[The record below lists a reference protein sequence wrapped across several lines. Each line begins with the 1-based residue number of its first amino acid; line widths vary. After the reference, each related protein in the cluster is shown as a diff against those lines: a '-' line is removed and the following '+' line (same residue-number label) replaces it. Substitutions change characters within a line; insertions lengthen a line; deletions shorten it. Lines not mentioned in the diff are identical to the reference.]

1 MKNLYVFLLF
11 ITMSTFAEMSDKPD
25 QWYVV
30 TDRVMGGSSN
40 LEADYDDGTFKMTGN
55 VVKKDGGFVRLAHR
69 PEEIS
74 KNAKGIKFKPEATMK
89 LMKFILRSRCRKC
102 LLYSYLSST
111 FDVSDEWQEFEI
123 SFDQFQKNGYMMA
136 SMKPQNIRDISIAG
150 YGRDFDVD
158 LEFKDV
164 NVFLN

>member
-1 MKNLYVFLLF
+1 MKTLYVFLLF

-25 QWYVV
+25 EWYVV

-55 VVKKDGGFVRLAHR
+55 VVKTDGGFVRLAHR
-69 PEEIS
+69 AEES
-74 KNAKGIKFKPEATMK
+74 RKNAKGIKFKARGNNETYEVHLTLKGVKMPPW
-89 LMKFILRSRCRKC
+89 
-102 LLYSYLSST
+102 SYLSST

-158 LEFKDV
+158 LEFKEV
-164 NVFLN
+164 NVF

>member
-1 MKNLYVFLLF
+1 MKNVYVFLLF
-11 ITMSTFAEMSDKPD
+11 LTISAFAGMSEKPD

-69 PEEIS
+69 PEEIN
-74 KNAKGIKFKPEATMK
+74 KNAKGIKFKARGNNETYEVHLTLKGVKMPPW
-89 LMKFILRSRCRKC
+89 
-102 LLYSYLSST
+102 SYLSST
-111 FDVSDEWQEFEI
+111 FNVSENWQEFEI
-123 SFDQFQKNGYMMA
+123 SFSDFKKNGYMMA

-164 NVFLN
+164 TVF